1 MSGKVPLYAVPANL
15 AAAPLAPVSMLAGL
29 AALGF
34 LAMGIEPLAD
44 LCLRVGGLAA
54 AGIERIAV
62 TAAQAPGNPW
72 EPGDNLPAVL
82 LSIAVV
88 AGASALLWWVDARRY
103 LRVVARGTGTRGTGG
118 NITGRKEATGVER
131 L

>member
-1 MSGKVPLYAVPANL
+1 MSEDSRRRASNASLSPRPKPL
-15 AAAPLAPVSMLAGL
+15 
-29 AALGF
+29 
-34 LAMGIEPLAD
+34 
-44 LCLRVGGLAA
+44 
-54 AGIERIAV
+54 
-62 TAAQAPGNPW
+62 
-72 EPGDNLPAVL
+72 DNLPAVL

-88 AGASALLWWVDARRY
+88 AGASALLWWVDARRYRAVTHRRY